1 MIKCGNIKI
10 GENMKF
16 DVSVFFKMLFIIIYF
31 PILMVLN
38 SLNIG
43 FINDNL
49 FCFILSGII
58 FIIILIKDIID
69 MKDYIIYKISYP
81 NKRKMNDLILY
92 ILIFS
97 IFYLPYLLTY
107 KLFSIDMLF
116 SVAPMFYMV
125 IFIFYAGFVYKLIKE
140 YNIYGMKLF
149 KFSGKETYD
158 LEVIVTS
165 LKSIPGYQKIILI
178 DNSIILVNSSGSY
191 EFVKFDGNGE
201 LKVINDAYYYNNK
214 EIPNLFKTKA
224 ENKYLIIDTKIKYE
238 GNIKL
243 VSKNTI
249 RTFIESSLKNNK
261 YNNEQIDEI
270 FRKIV

>member
-1 MIKCGNIKI
+1 
-10 GENMKF
+10 MKF